1 MIYYTPDHEWIRVEG
16 DVATVGI
23 TQHAA
28 DTLGDLVLVEV
39 KPVGSRF
46 DAAAIA
52 AIVESVKAA
61 SDIYAPI
68 AGQVTEINPR
78 VGDEPGLV
86 NADPEGDGWMFKLQI
101 ANEEDLSGLLD
112 RDAYDRLISTL

>member
-28 DTLGDLVLVEV
+28 DNLGDLVLVEV

-101 ANEEDLSGLLD
+101 ANKEDLSGLLD
-112 RDAYDRLISTL
+112 RDAYDRLISSL